1 MAVLLLAA
9 EYGFH
14 EMVQW
19 LYEHQQLRVDTS
31 IVNKVICIFVD
42 NQTVLN
48 TTVQDGESALVL
60 AVIGGHVDVVRVLM
74 KTLNYEALE
83 VHQSL
88 LQEHQVK
95 NKTRLAIVKAFF
107 AALVNDTR
115 TLGSITQLSTLNAK
129 VSYHYVC
136 VGLTHVNLCQV
147 SKYLLHHAIINQHW
161 DVMKWLVSK
170 GAGIHLEEIDE
181 MVSQN
186 NVVILG
192 ILVIHITL

>member
-129 VSYHYVC
+129 VS
-136 VGLTHVNLCQV
+136 
-147 SKYLLHHAIINQHW
+147 
-161 DVMKWLVSK
+161 
-170 GAGIHLEEIDE
+170 
-181 MVSQN
+181 
-186 NVVILG
+186 
-192 ILVIHITL
+192 